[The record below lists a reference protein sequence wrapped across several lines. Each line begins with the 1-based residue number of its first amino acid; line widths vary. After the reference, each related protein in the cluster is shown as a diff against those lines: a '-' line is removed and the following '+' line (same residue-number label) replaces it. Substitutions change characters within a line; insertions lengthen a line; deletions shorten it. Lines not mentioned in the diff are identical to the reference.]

1 MQPFIRMALAAVLV
15 VCTLGANAQDPKAD
29 LQKKLDTLFILT
41 KVTADNTDI
50 VKPGSILELK
60 KDGLVMY
67 GVANK
72 VAPTF
77 TYKDGKFSMGFTAT
91 MSADMQLGMAQQGIN
106 HQNVPQRKFVA
117 GEKFWVVSTAI
128 KDDGVVV
135 LFYSDPYDNVRYFG
149 QVKFP
154 FAKKTIPA
162 SDDLVKAI
170 SEVVTVQPAD
180 EGAQSGPAAP
190 SAPDAPPQQIA
201 PPPPPPD
208 AAPAQPKTVSLGQTK
223 DMVVA
228 ILGQPGKVAILGAKE
243 IDYYPDMKVIFVNG
257 KVTDI
262 Q

>member
-1 MQPFIRMALAAVLV
+1 MRSSLGIALAAVLV
-15 VCTLGANAQDPKAD
+15 VCIPWARAQDSKAD
-29 LQKKLDTLFILT
+29 LQKKLDALFVPT

-50 VKPGSILELK
+50 VKPGSILVLQ

-77 TYKDGKFSMGFTAT
+77 TYKDGKFSMGFAAT
-91 MSADMQLGMAQQGIN
+91 MSADMQLGMAQQGVN
-106 HQNVPQRKFVA
+106 HINVPQRKFVS
-117 GEKFWVVSTAI
+117 GEKFWIVSSTI
-128 KDDGVVV
+128 KDDGAVL

-154 FAKKTIPA
+154 FAKKTIPGA
-162 SDDLVKAI
+162 DDLLKAV
-170 SEVVTVQPAD
+170 SEVVTVEPAD
-180 EGAQSGPAAP
+180 QGTQSGAPTP
-190 SAPDAPPQQIA
+190 SAPDASPQQIA

-208 AAPAQPKTVSLGQTK
+208 AAPAQPKTISLGQTK
-223 DMVVA
+223 DTVVA
-228 ILGQPGKVAILGAKE
+228 ILGQPGKVAIVGAKE